1 MIINAENLLALN
13 TNYTAAF
20 TEGMNGAVSTAPEA
34 LKRGEI
40 DMTVPSTGPQM
51 EHHWLSSIPAMGE
64 WIGERKIKNLVSG
77 KLLVLNKDFESTV
90 KVPRNAIE
98 DDQYGQFALS
108 MRIMGANA
116 AALPLKLVTDALVA
130 NGTWA
135 DGAAFFG
142 TTRTY
147 GSNTITNLVTGAL
160 DATTLATAIQVMTS
174 YLGANDEP
182 LNVTPRYLICGPKLR
197 KTAWDLV
204 KNSLVSSGTGKGG
217 SIQNDL
223 QGIVEL
229 RVSPRLVG
237 TQDDYWY
244 LVGEQAGIK
253 GVGYQDRVSPVME
266 TSDLE
271 LFTRNEYQWGARA
284 RGAAFLTLP
293 HLVYAAQVS

>member
-13 TNYTAAF
+13 TSYTASF

-40 DMTVPSTGPQM
+40 DMTVPSTGARM
-51 EHHWLSSIPAMGE
+51 EHHWLESIPAMRQ
-64 WIGERKIKNLVSG
+64 WVGERTIKNLVSG
-77 KLLVLNKDFESTV
+77 KLSVENKDFESTV
-90 KVPRNAIE
+90 RVPRNAIE

-116 AALPLKLVTDALVA
+116 ASLPLKLVTDALVA
-130 NGTWA
+130 NGLWA

-147 GSNTITNLVTGAL
+147 GSNTISNLVTSAL
-160 DATTLATAIQVMTS
+160 DATTLAAGILAMQS
-174 YLGANDEP
+174 YVGANDEP
-182 LNVTPRYLICGPKLR
+182 LNVTPRYLVCGPKLR

-204 KNSLVSSGTGKGG
+204 KNSLVSAGTSKGG
-217 SIQNDL
+217 AVQNDL
-223 QGIVEL
+223 QGIAEL

-237 TQDDYWY
+237 TYDDYWF

-253 GVGYQDRVSPVME
+253 GVGYQDRVSPVLE

-271 LFTRNEYQWGARA
+271 LFTKNEYLWGARA

-293 HLVYAAQVS
+293 HLIYAGIL